1 MGIIQKQSFY
11 SSITLG
17 IGILLGFFTSGYLL
31 PNFFTEEQNGVLTLL
46 NSYSLIYSQV
56 AMMGL
61 STVIIRFYPHV
72 KDIHQHRPQ
81 FLWFISLLGLAG
93 FSFFLGFYYFTK
105 PYFKSIF
112 EASPLFSQYYF
123 LLIPWTFSL
132 LFFYLFD
139 AYSTAIQKPVRGF
152 TLKDVVQRL
161 LILCSIGAYIFY
173 TLRFSEFMWAYS
185 ASILLPT
192 LLLALLLIREGHF
205 NPGFD
210 FIKSYRV
217 HFKDM
222 TKVAGYSFLLGLTY
236 VGVTN
241 VDAIM
246 IERYLDLEAAGIYGR
261 NMFFGVLVALPYR
274 ILHKSASGLLSAQFK
289 QNDLTAIKNIYY
301 KSCLNQLI
309 IGLFLFCMMWINIH
323 NIYQIIPK
331 SYEAGKYVI
340 FFIGLGN
347 LINMAGGVN
356 TAVISFSPYF
366 RWNTYFLMGL
376 LALIILTNMAF
387 IPLYGITGAAMATAI
402 SLFMYNAGMYILL
415 LVKYKFQP
423 FQLKHGL
430 VIIYALMGM
439 LACAALPTLSNYMM
453 DLVVRCIIFASIF
466 GSLILLTRISPDM
479 NGFVAFMMKRIR
491 LKK

>member
-31 PNFFTEEQNGVLTLL
+31 PNFFSEEQNGVLTLL

-61 STVIIRFYPHV
+61 STVIIRFYPHI

-81 FLWFISLLGLAG
+81 FLWFITLLGCVG
-93 FSFFLGFYYFTK
+93 FSFFLVFYYFTK

-112 EASPLFSQYYF
+112 EASPLFRQYYF
-123 LLIPWTFSL
+123 LLIPCTFSL

-139 AYSTAIQKPVRGF
+139 AYSTAIQKPIRGF

-173 TLRFSEFMWAYS
+173 TLPFSEFMWAYS

-205 NPGFD
+205 NLGFD

-222 TKVAGYSFLLGLTY
+222 SKVAGYSFLLGLTY

-246 IERYLDLEAAGIYGR
+246 IERYLDLEDAGIYGR

-274 ILHKSASGLLSAQFK
+274 ILHKSASGLLAALFK
-289 QNDLTAIKNIYY
+289 KNDLLAIKNIYY

-366 RWNTYFLMGL
+366 RWNTYFAMSL
-376 LALIILTNMAF
+376 LVLIILTNMAF

-402 SLFMYNAGMYILL
+402 SLSMYNAGMYILL
-415 LVKYKFQP
+415 WVKYKFQP
-423 FQLKHGL
+423 FQIKHGL
-430 VIIYALMGM
+430 VIIYALLGM
-439 LACAALPTLSNYMM
+439 FACAAMPIISNYMV
-453 DLVVRCIIFASIF
+453 DLVVRCVIFASVF
-466 GSLILLTRISPDM
+466 GSLILLTRISPDI
-479 NGFVAFMMKRIR
+479 NGFVTFMMKRITFKR
-491 LKK
+491 

>member
-11 SSITLG
+11 SSLTLG
-17 IGILLGFFTSGYLL
+17 IGILLGFVTSGYLL
-31 PNFFTEEQNGVLTLL
+31 PNFFTEEQNGLLTLL

-61 STVIIRFYPHV
+61 STVIIRFYPHI

-81 FLWFISLLGLAG
+81 FLLFITLLGLAG
-93 FSFFLGFYYFTK
+93 FTLFLGFYYFTK
-105 PYFKSIF
+105 PFFKSVF

-123 LLIPWTFSL
+123 LLIPWTFAV
-132 LFFYLFD
+132 LFFFLYD

-152 TLKDVVQRL
+152 LLKDVVQRI
-161 LILCSIGAYIFY
+161 LILGSISAYILY
-173 TLRFSEFMWAYS
+173 TLRFADFMWAYT
-185 ASILLPT
+185 AAILLPT

-205 NPGFD
+205 NLGFD
-210 FIKSYRV
+210 FIRSYRV

-222 TKVAGYSFLLGLTY
+222 SKVAGYSFLLGLTY

-246 IERYLDLEAAGIYGR
+246 IERYMDLEAAGIYGR

-274 ILHKSASGLLSAQFK
+274 ILHKSASGLLASQFK
-289 QNDLTAIKNIYY
+289 QNDLTAVKNIYY

-340 FFIGLGN
+340 FFLGLGN

-356 TAVISFSPYF
+356 TAVISYSPYF
-366 RWNTYFLMGL
+366 RWNTYFVVGL
-376 LALIILTNMAF
+376 LILIIITNIAL
-387 IPLYGITGAAMATAI
+387 IPLYGITGAALATAI
-402 SLFMYNAGMYILL
+402 SILIYNAGMYLL
-415 LVKYKFQP
+415 LFAKYKFQP
-423 FQLKHGL
+423 FNIRHLL
-430 VIIYALMGM
+430 VIVYALLG
-439 LACAALPTLSNYMM
+439 LGACAALPVISNYLL
-453 DLVVRCIIFASIF
+453 DLAVRCVVFASLF
-466 GSLILLTRISPDM
+466 GSLVLLTRISPDM
-479 NGFVAFMMKRIR
+479 NGFLEFLLKR
-491 LKK
+491 LKR

>member
-11 SSITLG
+11 SSLTLG
-17 IGILLGFFTSGYLL
+17 LGILLGFFTSGYLL

-56 AMMGL
+56 ALMGIN
-61 STVIIRFYPHV
+61 TVIIRFYPYI
-72 KDIHQHRPQ
+72 KDIHPHRPQ
-81 FLWFISLLGLAG
+81 FLLFVTLLGLAG
-93 FSFFLGFYYFTK
+93 FTLFLCFYYFTK
-105 PYFKSIF
+105 PFFKSVF
-112 EASPLFSQYYF
+112 EASPLFRQYYF
-123 LLIPWTFSL
+123 LLIPWTFSV
-132 LFFYLFD
+132 LFFYLYD

-152 TLKDVVQRL
+152 ILKDVVQRV

-173 TLRFSEFMWAYS
+173 TLRFAEFMWAYS
-185 ASILLPT
+185 AAILLPT
-192 LLLALLLIREGHF
+192 LFMALLLIREGHF
-205 NPGFD
+205 YLGFD
-210 FIKSYRV
+210 FIRSYRM

-222 TKVAGYSFLLGLTY
+222 SKVAGYSFVLGLAY

-246 IERYLDLEAAGIYGR
+246 IERYIDLEAAGIYGR
-261 NMFFGVLVALPYR
+261 NMFFGLLVTLPYR
-274 ILHKSASGLLSAQFK
+274 ILHKSASGLLASQFK
-289 QNDLTAIKNIYY
+289 QHDLGGIKNIYY

-356 TAVISFSPYF
+356 AAVISYSPYF
-366 RWNTYFLMGL
+366 RWNTYLVLSL
-376 LALIILTNMAF
+376 LLLIIITNMAL
-387 IPLYGITGAAMATAI
+387 IPLYGITGAALATAI
-402 SLFMYNAGMYILL
+402 SLLIYNASMYMLL
-415 LVKYKFQP
+415 YIKYRFQP
-423 FQLKHGL
+423 FYIKHLL
-430 VIIYALMGM
+430 VIIYALLG
-439 LACAALPTLSNYMM
+439 LGACAALPVISNYLL
-453 DLVVRCIIFASIF
+453 DLVVRCVIFASIF
-466 GSLILLTRISPDM
+466 GSMVLLTRISPDM
-479 NGFVAFMMKRIR
+479 NGFLVFLFNR

>member
-11 SSITLG
+11 SSLTLG

-61 STVIIRFYPHV
+61 STVIIRFYPHI

-93 FSFFLGFYYFTK
+93 FTLFLGFYYITK
-105 PYFKSIF
+105 PFFKSVF

-123 LLIPWTFSL
+123 LLIPWTFAV
-132 LFFYLFD
+132 LFFYLYD

-152 TLKDVVQRL
+152 ILKDVVQRV
-161 LILCSIGAYIFY
+161 LILGSIGAYILY
-173 TLRFSEFMWAYS
+173 TLRFAEFMWAYS
-185 ASILLPT
+185 AAILLPT
-192 LLLALLLIREGHF
+192 LFMAMLLIREGHF
-205 NPGFD
+205 HFGFD
-210 FIKSYRV
+210 FIRSYRV

-222 TKVAGYSFLLGLTY
+222 SKVAGYSFLLGLTY

-246 IERYLDLEAAGIYGR
+246 IERYMDLEAAGIYGR

-274 ILHKSASGLLSAQFK
+274 ILHKSASGLLASQFK
-289 QNDLTAIKNIYY
+289 QHDLTAVKNIYY

-340 FFIGLGN
+340 FFLGLGN

-356 TAVISFSPYF
+356 TAVISYSPYF
-366 RWNTYFLMGL
+366 RWNTYFVVSL
-376 LALIILTNMAF
+376 LLLIIITNMAL
-387 IPLYGITGAAMATAI
+387 IPLYGITGAALATAI
-402 SLFMYNAGMYILL
+402 SLLIYNAGMYVLL
-415 LVKYKFQP
+415 FAKYRFQP
-423 FQLKHGL
+423 FNTRHLL
-430 VIIYALMGM
+430 VVIYAM
-439 LACAALPTLSNYMM
+439 LGLGACAALPVISNYLL
-453 DLVVRCIIFASIF
+453 DLAVRCVVFASLF
-466 GSLILLTRISPDM
+466 GTLVLLTRISPDM
-479 NGFVAFMMKRIR
+479 NGFLEFLLKR
-491 LKK
+491 LKR